1 MKGDDCMDI
10 LKLNLGSKLLR
21 GIVSKLIVKYIR
33 KHFNCDA
40 ELKLNDLKL
49 SYVDGDVIVKTD
61 LQLKLN
67 SNDVKKI
74 LTQIEEEL

>member
-1 MKGDDCMDI
+1 MDI

-21 GIVSKLIVKYIR
+21 GIASKLIVKYIK
-33 KHFNCDA
+33 KHFDCDT

-61 LQLKLN
+61 LQLKVN
-67 SNDVKKI
+67 GNDVKKI
-74 LTQIEEEL
+74 LAQLDEEL

>member
-1 MKGDDCMDI
+1 MDI

-21 GIVSKLIVKYIR
+21 GIVSKLIVKYIK
-33 KHFNCDA
+33 KHFDCDT

-74 LTQIEEEL
+74 LAQIEEEL

>member
-1 MKGDDCMDI
+1 MDI

-21 GIVSKLIVKYIR
+21 GIASKLIVKYIK
-33 KHFNCDA
+33 KHFDCDT

-61 LQLKLN
+61 LQLKVN
-67 SNDVKKI
+67 GDDIKKI
-74 LTQIEEEL
+74 LAQIDEEL

>member
-1 MKGDDCMDI
+1 MDI

-21 GIVSKLIVKYIR
+21 GIAAKLIVKYIK
-33 KHFNCDA
+33 KHFDCDT

-61 LQLKLN
+61 LQLKVN
-67 SNDVKKI
+67 GDDVKKI
-74 LTQIEEEL
+74 LAQIDEEL